1 MKKRFLLMA
10 VLATMAV
17 GANAQTELEGGV
29 LVDVLPE
36 GVKANVNNSRKDIK
50 DKNIIVAGSPEKG
63 YKAFFAADDG
73 VHGEELWVTDGTKE
87 GTHMVKDILP
97 GSGSSNPSNLG
108 RLNDKVLFSA
118 VTEDGAE
125 PWVSDGT
132 EEGTFMLAD
141 LNLYDVKGSRPIA
154 FHQMDET
161 RAIFAAID
169 DESQEF
175 DVDAEQQWLYIT
187 DGTPEGTKRVVPDT
201 YADDED
207 FYIAHQPD
215 MKFPGQDNTDLHSNY
230 VRVGR
235 RVFFKADK
243 INKSTG
249 EELWVTD
256 GTAEGTYMV
265 MDINWERWGEGQPGY
280 EEGYTRNAG
289 LDNLF
294 NFDNKGCMFQ
304 AWTPD
309 YGGEPWYTDGMVAD
323 EVNVACTEYG
333 VDGRGSEHTY
343 MIADTKPGRGD
354 NGLGLHAGT
363 FGVGV
368 QTYKGRVYWRG
379 YDPKGGYELGGSNCE
394 KDDYVFYDIW
404 DEEPSVDHNSY
415 TDPNVVFDGLLIFC
429 AAHGFD
435 AAREDHYG
443 GELWAFDGEKV
454 FPQYGNWQPSTHS
467 NWQKEPVVA
476 GGSLYWWNEENWVAG
491 GFGTGL
497 YRLDASDAEPVYVTK
512 NTIDPDGDMVHTIRN
527 MGNGVAFA
535 SGKTNRVYVYTY
547 AKPGWDGESDKGMI
561 EPDFGPKDTGIAELQ
576 HETKAEEGVYNLNG
590 MKVANSA
597 EGLQKGVYVV
607 NGKKAIVK

>member
-1 MKKRFLLMA
+1 MKKRFLLLAAMA
-10 VLATMAV
+10 TLAV
-17 GANAQTELEGGV
+17 GANAQTELEGGI
-29 LVDVLPE
+29 LVDVLPA
-36 GVKANVNNSRKDIK
+36 GVEANVNNSRKDIK
-50 DKNIIVAGSPEKG
+50 DKNIVVAGSPEKG
-63 YKAFFAADDG
+63 YKAFFAASDSE
-73 VHGEELWVTDGTKE
+73 HGEELWVTDGTPE

-97 GSGSSNPSNLG
+97 GTGSSAPMNLG
-108 RLNDKVLFSA
+108 RLNDKVLFA
-118 VTEDGAE
+118 AYTTDEEYE

-132 EEGTFMLAD
+132 EEGTFMLGD
-141 LNLYDVKGSRPIA
+141 LNMLEGSNPIA

-161 RAIFAAID
+161 RAIFTATD
-169 DESQEF
+169 DESADY
-175 DVDAEQQWLYIT
+175 DVENPQQWLWIT
-187 DGTPEGTKRVVPDT
+187 DGTVEGTKRVIDDS
-201 YADDED
+201 YDED
-207 FYIAHQPD
+207 FYLVHQPN

-243 INKSTG
+243 INQSTG

-265 MDINWERWGEGQPGY
+265 MDINWERWGEGQAGY

-309 YGGEPWYTDGMVAD
+309 YGGEPWFSDGLVAD
-323 EVNVACTEYG
+323 EVNVECTEYG

-343 MIADTKPGRGD
+343 MIKDTRPGRAD
-354 NGLGLHAGT
+354 NGIGLHAGT
-363 FGVGV
+363 FGVGA

-379 YDPKGGYELGGSNCE
+379 FDPQGGYEIAGSNCE
-394 KDDYVFYDIW
+394 KEDYHFFDVW

-415 TDPNVVFDGLLIFC
+415 ADPNVVFDGTLIFC

-435 AAREDHYG
+435 AAREDHFG
-443 GELWAFDGEKV
+443 GELWCCDGEKV
-454 FPQYGNWQPSTHS
+454 WPQYGNWQPSNHS

-476 GGSLYWWNEENWVAG
+476 GGSLYWWNEENWVEG

-497 YRLDASDAEPVYVTK
+497 YRLDAADAEPVYVTK
-512 NTIDPDGDMVHTIRN
+512 NTIDPTGDFVHTIRN
-527 MGNGVAFA
+527 MGNGVVFS

-547 AKPGWDGESDKGMI
+547 AKPGWDGVSDMGLL
-561 EPDFGPKDTGIAELQ
+561 EPDFGEGSAVNNIAASEKVDNSVY
-576 HETKAEEGVYNLNG
+576 TVNGV
-590 MKVANSA
+590 KVGNTT

-607 NGKKAIVK
+607 AGKKVVVK